1 MGKLITFW
9 SPYPGQAKVTSTM
22 CAVAGAL
29 GMQYPELEI
38 ALSHTNYA
46 STELEERLEYRL
58 TREEKKELYE
68 KTGLS
73 SLAINYMQAVLTPE
87 KIRHCAI
94 PLLMRSLYLFP
105 GIGRKEI
112 SEELLYQLL
121 TEHLTEEFSA
131 VFLDLG
137 SGRKELSLRLMKAAE
152 IAVVVLPQYPP
163 CWEKFFSE
171 EEEYLEGK

>member
-94 PLLMRSLYLFP
+94 PLLMRSLYIFP
-105 GIGRKEI
+105 
-112 SEELLYQLL
+112 
-121 TEHLTEEFSA
+121 
-131 VFLDLG
+131 
-137 SGRKELSLRLMKAAE
+137 
-152 IAVVVLPQYPP
+152 
-163 CWEKFFSE
+163 
-171 EEEYLEGK
+171 